1 MQKHLSLSVEKL
13 GESGDMI
20 VKFNGEFDK
29 AGHEEIKEE
38 IGKIVNDFKGGTLV
52 FDLGE
57 LKFINSEGIGY
68 FMEIHTHLV
77 TAGKKLVLVGP
88 NAHVADVFNAIGI
101 MEIMPIF
108 NTLNDYLNK
117 K

>member
-1 MQKHLSLSVEKL
+1 MLAMEKL
-13 GESGDMI
+13 GEAGDMV

-29 AGHEEIKEE
+29 AGYEEVKDEL
-38 IGKIVNDFKGGTLV
+38 GQLVNDFKGSTLV

-68 FMEIHTHLV
+68 FMSVHTHLV
-77 TAGKKLVLVGP
+77 TDGKKLVLVGP

-108 NTLNDYLNK
+108 NSVDEYLNK

>member
-1 MQKHLSLSVEKL
+1 MEKL
-13 GESGDMI
+13 GETGDVV

-29 AGHEEIKEE
+29 AGYDEVKEE
-38 IGKIVNDFKGGTLV
+38 LGKIVNDFNGTTLL

-68 FMEIHTHLV
+68 FMSVHTHLV

-101 MEIMPIF
+101 MEIMPVL
-108 NTLNDYLNK
+108 NSMNDYLNK

>member
-1 MQKHLSLSVEKL
+1 MQKRLTLTTEKL
-13 GESGDMI
+13 GDAGDVV

-29 AGHEEIKEE
+29 AGYEEVKEE
-38 IGKIVNDFKGGTLV
+38 LGKIVNDFAGIALL

-68 FMEIHTHLV
+68 FMSVHTHLV
-77 TAGKKLVLVGP
+77 TAGKKLVLIGP

-108 NTLNDYLNK
+108 NNTDEYLNK

>member
-1 MQKHLSLSVEKL
+1 MQKHLAFSVEKL
-13 GESGDMI
+13 GDAGDMM

-29 AGHEEIKEE
+29 AGHDEIREEF
-38 IGKIVNDFKGGTLV
+38 GKFVNGFKGQNLV

-68 FMEIHTHLV
+68 FTEIHTHLV
-77 TAGKKLVLVGP
+77 TEGKKLVLVGP

-101 MEIMPIF
+101 MEIIPVF
-108 NTLNDYLNK
+108 NTLGDYLNK

>member
-1 MQKHLSLSVEKL
+1 MQKHLSLSVEKI
-13 GESGDMI
+13 GETGDVL

-29 AGHEEIKEE
+29 AGHDEIKEE
-38 IGKIVNDFKGGTLV
+38 LGKVVDDFKGMTLV
-52 FDLGE
+52 FDLTD

-68 FMEIHTHLV
+68 FMEIRTHLV
-77 TAGKKLVLVGP
+77 TDGKKLVLVAA

-108 NTLNDYLNK
+108 NTLSDYINK

>member
-1 MQKHLSLSVEKL
+1 MQKHLSLTVEKL
-13 GESGDMI
+13 GETGDML
-20 VKFNGEFDK
+20 VKFAGEFDK
-29 AGHEEIKEE
+29 AGHDEIREEL
-38 IGKIVNDFKGGTLV
+38 GKVVNDFKGATLV

-68 FMEIHTHLV
+68 FTEIHTHLV
-77 TAGKKLVLVGP
+77 TAGKKLVLIAP

-101 MEIMPIF
+101 MEIIPVF
-108 NTLNDYLNK
+108 NTLNDYINK

>member
-1 MQKHLSLSVEKL
+1 MEKRLALSFEKL
-13 GESGDMI
+13 GDAGDMV

-29 AGHEEIKEE
+29 AGYGEIQDEL
-38 IGKIVNDFKGGTLV
+38 GKFVNDFAGTNLI

-68 FMEIHTHLV
+68 FMSVYTHLV
-77 TAGKKLVLVGP
+77 TANKKLILIGP
-88 NAHVADVFNAIGI
+88 NAHVADVFNAVGI
-101 MEIMPIF
+101 MEIVPIF
-108 NTLNDYLNK
+108 NSVNDFLNK